1 MSRILRFIYIIS
13 VVIRGYERLLVWV
26 ARFGFL
32 IYPLYGIVSWFMT
45 SRKERVRKR
54 AALVEALFSV
64 LAASAVSLLIR
75 RIWHRP
81 RPFTRG
87 RTARITHGDNAS
99 FPSNHT
105 LNAVTAAFSF
115 ILSRQSGGKR
125 LLGWALLQGI
135 SRVFAGVHYTSDII
149 GSAVLAA
156 GCAVRVHSS
165 QRLRKLSRQLAYVCT
180 EAEDILRRK

>member
-32 IYPLYGIVSWFMT
+32 IYPLYGIVSWFVT
-45 SRKERVRKR
+45 SRKDRVRNR

-64 LAASAVSLLIR
+64 LAASAMSLLIR

-81 RPFTRG
+81 RPFTQG
-87 RTARITHGDNAS
+87 KTARITHEDNAS

-115 ILSRQSGGKR
+115 ILSRQNGGKR

-156 GCAVRVHSS
+156 GCAVWVHSS

-180 EAEDILRRK
+180 EAEDILRQK

>member
-13 VVIRGYERLLVWV
+13 VVVRGCERLLVWV

-32 IYPLYGIVSWFMT
+32 IYPLYGIVSWFVT

-81 RPFTRG
+81 RPFTQG
-87 RTARITHGDNAS
+87 KTARITHEDNAS

-125 LLGWALLQGI
+125 LLGWALLQGL

-156 GCAVRVHSS
+156 CCAAWVHSS

-180 EAEDILRRK
+180 EAENILRQK

>member
-1 MSRILRFIYIIS
+1 MSRILRFIYIIF
-13 VVIRGYERLLVWV
+13 VVVRGYERLLVWV

-32 IYPLYGIVSWFMT
+32 IYPLYGIVSWFVT
-45 SRKERVRKR
+45 SRKDRVRKR

-81 RPFTRG
+81 RPFTQG
-87 RTARITHGDNAS
+87 KTARITHEDNAS

-125 LLGWALLQGI
+125 LLGWALLQGL

-156 GCAVRVHSS
+156 GCAVWVHSS

-180 EAEDILRRK
+180 EAEDILRQK

>member
-1 MSRILRFIYIIS
+1 MSRILRLIYVIF
-13 VVIRGYERLLVWV
+13 VVVQGCERLLVWV

-45 SRKERVRKR
+45 SRKDRVRKR

-64 LAASAVSLLIR
+64 LAASSVSLLIR
-75 RIWHRP
+75 CIWHRQ

-105 LNAVTAAFSF
+105 LNAVAAAFSL
-115 ILSRQSGGKR
+115 ILSLQSGGKR
-125 LLGWALLQGI
+125 LLGWALLQGL

-156 GCAVRVHSS
+156 CCAVWVHSS

>member
-1 MSRILRFIYIIS
+1 MSRILRLIYVIF
-13 VVIRGYERLLVWV
+13 VVVQGCERLLVWV

-54 AALVEALFSV
+54 AALAEALFSV

-81 RPFTRG
+81 RPFTQG
-87 RTARITHGDNAS
+87 KTARITHEDNAS

-125 LLGWALLQGI
+125 LLGWALLQGL

-156 GCAVRVHSS
+156 GCAVWVHSS

-180 EAEDILRRK
+180 EAEDILRQK

>member
-1 MSRILRFIYIIS
+1 MSCILRFVYIIS
-13 VVIRGYERLLVWV
+13 VVVRGCERLLVWV

-32 IYPLYGIVSWFMT
+32 IYPLYGIVSWFVT
-45 SRKERVRKR
+45 SRKDRVRKR

-81 RPFTRG
+81 RPFTQG
-87 RTARITHGDNAS
+87 KTARITHEDNAS

-125 LLGWALLQGI
+125 LLGWALLQGL

-156 GCAVRVHSS
+156 CCAAWVHSS
-165 QRLRKLSRQLAYVCT
+165 QRLRKLSRQLAYICT
-180 EAEDILRRK
+180 EAEDILRQK

>member
-13 VVIRGYERLLVWV
+13 VVVRGCERLLVWV

-32 IYPLYGIVSWFMT
+32 IYPLYGIVSWFVT
-45 SRKERVRKR
+45 SRKDRVRKR

-81 RPFTRG
+81 RPFTQG
-87 RTARITHGDNAS
+87 KTARITHEDNAS

-125 LLGWALLQGI
+125 LLGWALLQGL

-156 GCAVRVHSS
+156 GCAVWVHSS
-165 QRLRKLSRQLAYVCT
+165 QRLRKISRKLAYICT
-180 EAEDILRRK
+180 EAEDILRQK

>member
-13 VVIRGYERLLVWV
+13 VVVRGCERLLVWV

-32 IYPLYGIVSWFMT
+32 IYPLYGIVSWFVT
-45 SRKERVRKR
+45 SRKDRVRKR

-81 RPFTRG
+81 RPFTQG
-87 RTARITHGDNAS
+87 KTARITHEDNAS

-125 LLGWALLQGI
+125 LLGWALLQGL
-135 SRVFAGVHYTSDII
+135 SRVFAGVHCTSDII

-156 GCAVRVHSS
+156 GCAVWVHSS

-180 EAEDILRRK
+180 EAEDILRQK

>member
-1 MSRILRFIYIIS
+1 MSRILRLIYVIF
-13 VVIRGYERLLVWV
+13 VVVQGCERLLVWV

-64 LAASAVSLLIR
+64 LTASSVSLLIR
-75 RIWHRP
+75 CVWHRP

-105 LNAVTAAFSF
+105 LNAVAAAVSL
-115 ILSRQSGGKR
+115 ILSRQSGGNR
-125 LLGWALLQGI
+125 LLWWALLQGL
-135 SRVFAGVHYTSDII
+135 SRVFSGVHYTSDII

-156 GCAVRVHSS
+156 CCAAWVHSS
-165 QRLRKLSRQLAYVCT
+165 QRLRKLSRQLAYICT

>member
-32 IYPLYGIVSWFMT
+32 IYPLYGIVSWFVT
-45 SRKERVRKR
+45 SRKDRVRNR

-81 RPFTRG
+81 RPFTQG
-87 RTARITHGDNAS
+87 KTARITHEDNAS

-156 GCAVRVHSS
+156 GCAVWVHSS

>member
-1 MSRILRFIYIIS
+1 MSRILRFIYVIF
-13 VVIRGYERLLVWV
+13 VVVQGCERLLVWV
-26 ARFGFL
+26 VRFGFL
-32 IYPLYGIVSWFMT
+32 IYPLYGIVSWFVT
-45 SRKERVRKR
+45 SRKDRVRNR

-81 RPFTRG
+81 RPFTQG
-87 RTARITHGDNAS
+87 KTARITHGDNAS

-105 LNAVTAAFSF
+105 LNAVAAAFSL

-156 GCAVRVHSS
+156 CCAAWVHSS

-180 EAEDILRRK
+180 EAEDILRQK

>member
-1 MSRILRFIYIIS
+1 MSRILRLIYVIF
-13 VVIRGYERLLVWV
+13 VVVQGCERLLVWV

-54 AALVEALFSV
+54 AALAEALFSV
-64 LAASAVSLLIR
+64 LAASSVSLLIR
-75 RIWHRP
+75 CIWHSP

-105 LNAVTAAFSF
+105 LNAVAGKAEVPVFCGGPCCKDCPESSRVYTTRV
-115 ILSRQSGGKR
+115 ILSAVPYWLPVAPHGYIHPKDCENYPDSW
-125 LLGWALLQGI
+125 LI
-135 SRVFAGVHYTSDII
+135 FA
-149 GSAVLAA
+149 
-156 GCAVRVHSS
+156 
-165 QRLRKLSRQLAYVCT
+165 RKLKIY
-180 EAEDILRRK
+180 